1 MVYYFT
7 MLFKY
12 HAIDQDG
19 HERDGTIEAPSQ
31 DVAVGALQRRS
42 LIISSIESAG
52 KRSLLELDLDFFGR
66 ISNKDIVILS
76 RQIATLFEAQVSA
89 LRIFRLLAAEVDNKR
104 LATVLSAVGD
114 DLQGGSP
121 ISKALA
127 RHPKVFSLFY
137 VNMVRAGEESGK
149 LSDTFVYLADYL
161 DRTYDIVSKAENAL
175 IYPIFVIAIF
185 FGVMALM
192 LTMVIPKI
200 SAILVDSGQEVP
212 IYTSIIIGFSNFLV
226 QYGIFVLIALVGG
239 GFYLW
244 RLGKTERGKLVLDSL
259 KLSVPYVGDLYKKLY
274 LARIADNFATML
286 LSGISAVEAI
296 EITGS
301 IAGNAAYTAVLAQ
314 VGTDV
319 KGGSSISDAL
329 GRHAEIPGI
338 MVAMARVGEETGE
351 LGKIFTT
358 LAKFYNREVT
368 NAVDTLVGLIEPIMI
383 VMLGLGVGTLLAA
396 VLLPIYNLAGSI

>member
-1 MVYYFT
+1 

-31 DVAVGALQRRS
+31 EVAVSSLQRRN
-42 LIISSIESAG
+42 LIISAIESAE
-52 KRSLLELDLDFFGR
+52 KRSLFGFSSPFVR
-66 ISNKDIVILS
+66 KISNKDVVILS

-89 LRIFRLLAAEVDNKR
+89 LRIFRLLAAEVDNKQ
-104 LATVLSAVGD
+104 LAVVLSSVGD

-121 ISKALA
+121 ISKALS
-127 RHPKVFSLFY
+127 RHPQVFSAFY

-149 LSDTFVYLADYL
+149 LSETFVYLADYL
-161 DRTYDIVSKAENAL
+161 DRSYDVVSKAENAL
-175 IYPIFVIAIF
+175 VYPIFVVMVF

-192 LTMVIPKI
+192 LTLVIPKI
-200 SAILVDSGQEVP
+200 SAVLIDSGQAIP
-212 IYTSIIIGFSNFLV
+212 IYTAIVIGFSNFLIH
-226 QYGIFVLIALVGG
+226 YGIFIFIALVIG

-244 RLGKTERGKLVLDSL
+244 QLGKTEQGKIILDRL
-259 KLSVPYVGDLYKKLY
+259 KLALPYSGDLYKKLY
-274 LARIADNFATML
+274 LARISDNLSTML
-286 LSGISAVEAI
+286 LSGVSVVETI

-301 IAGNAAYTAVLAQ
+301 VVGNTAYAAVLTE
-314 VGTDV
+314 VGKDV
-319 KGGSSISDAL
+319 KGGSSISDAF
-329 GRHAEIPGI
+329 GKHSEIPGI
-338 MVAMARVGEETGE
+338 MVAMTKVGEETGE
-351 LGKIFTT
+351 LGKILTT

-383 VMLGLGVGTLLAA
+383 VLLGLGVGILLAA